1 MVFNIFMAFNI
12 LACNSLVYYLNKN
25 DISSYK
31 RRESSSIIIPREAV
45 NDKEVELII
54 ENNLKNFKLNYSLTS
69 LIMLMSI
76 PLSTEMNI
84 AIIVG
89 VLDIFLILF
98 VVNNVKSQKRI
109 DIYVEENYINL
120 NNLDNSGTYFDISIV
135 GKADEMMIGLKW
147 FTIPIALNFVFSCII
162 LLYRKIDIEIF
173 LYINLIYLA
182 ISFFIIYIYNTIK
195 KQKSKVYS
203 VDSEL
208 NLKINTVDSG

>member
-1 MVFNIFMAFNI
+1 MVFNIFMSFNI

-45 NDKEVELII
+45 NDREVELII

-89 VLDIFLILF
+89 VLDIFLI
-98 VVNNVKSQKRI
+98 
-109 DIYVEENYINL
+109 
-120 NNLDNSGTYFDISIV
+120 
-135 GKADEMMIGLKW
+135 
-147 FTIPIALNFVFSCII
+147 
-162 LLYRKIDIEIF
+162 
-173 LYINLIYLA
+173 
-182 ISFFIIYIYNTIK
+182 
-195 KQKSKVYS
+195 
-203 VDSEL
+203 
-208 NLKINTVDSG
+208 